1 MLPSELRKDS
11 SDLQNDKNA
20 AVSGEPEGG
29 EKVISGAIFA
39 AAQANT
45 ALQDMLTSGASP
57 SLIENMRSKAF
68 HAAQAADEE
77 RERILDASLKKEN
90 ETAKLQ
96 SSTKAKSTLHY
107 GQPVPSPLPTN
118 VTTTTFSS
126 VLLLLFLLSLLT

>member
-20 AVSGEPEGG
+20 AVSGEPEDG

-68 HAAQAADEE
+68 HAAQAADKE
-77 RERILDASLKKEN
+77 RERILDASLKK
-90 ETAKLQ
+90 KLRLQ
-96 SSTKAKSTLHY
+96 SFRAAQKPSLLYTTMDRRCCLLC
-107 GQPVPSPLPTN
+107 PRIVPLQHSIRPP
-118 VTTTTFSS
+118 
-126 VLLLLFLLSLLT
+126 LLFLLLLLT